1 MITIWMTGLSASGK
15 TTIAKELK
23 EKFPQSVWI
32 DGDNFRK
39 NVSSDLGFSMDDR
52 RENLRRVAGVAKL
65 LNEQGFNVITS
76 FISPI
81 DEIREYVRTHLKSLI
96 VYVKAPLEVC
106 IERDPKGLY
115 EKALKGE
122 IKDFTGLTSVFQEP
136 KNPDVV
142 VETDKQSVKEC
153 VQCIIKALNQKNL
166 TLSL

>member
-15 TTIAKELK
+15 TTIARELQS
-23 EKFPQSVWI
+23 KFSSFIWI

-39 NVSSDLGFSMDDR
+39 YVSNDLGFSMDDR
-52 RENLRRVAGVAKL
+52 RENLRRVAGVSQL
-65 LNEQGFNVITS
+65 LNEQGFSVITS

-81 DEIREYVRTHLKSLI
+81 DDIREYVRTHLNSLI
-96 VYVKAPLEVC
+96 VYVKAPLNVC

-115 EKALKGE
+115 KKALSGE
-122 IKDFTGLTSVFQEP
+122 IKEFTGLTSVFQEP

-166 TLSL
+166 TSSS